1 MATIATH
8 NGSSVAREHNIRNRN
23 VTDKEKHI
31 DKNGTY
37 EIWKDEKPREAYKR
51 IFGSALKEY
60 NEKQTREDRV
70 IKDYY
75 NHIEKDKNKKP
86 VYEMIVGIYNEP
98 DVPEETK
105 KEIMKQFVN
114 EWQERNPDLILIGAY
129 YHNDELGEAHCHIDY
144 IPVASGYQRGLAIQ
158 NGLVKALGQ
167 MGFEKQGKLT
177 AQIQWEK
184 RENQYLEKLCN
195 QRGITV
201 EHPQLEGVKHLE
213 TENYK
218 LVKENERLQG
228 LNREYEELK
237 LDTVDK
243 TIFGKP
249 KVTVSLQY
257 EDFQTLKNLAAQ
269 TQNIEAR
276 EQKLEAREEELNQ
289 KEKNLNYKMIALKS
303 IERDISDKQR
313 KITDMLENLENTV
326 IQKAKQ
332 LNSDILDF
340 VKENNLFQKW
350 KERKEYK
357 ELQDSLKREKEKLN
371 RSLSDGSLTIEQQL
385 SIADRVSKLEEK
397 LKHSGKSKPEPE
409 KENELFWDD
418 ISL

>member
-1 MATIATH
+1 MATISTH

-37 EIWKDEKPREAYKR
+37 EIWKDEKPREAYNR

-86 VYEMIVGIYNEP
+86 VYEMIIGIYNEP
-98 DVPEETK
+98 NVPEETK
-105 KEIMKQFVN
+105 KEIMKQFVS
-114 EWQERNPDLILIGAY
+114 EWKARNPDLELIGAY

-144 IPVASGYQRGLAIQ
+144 IPVGSGYQRGLAIQ

-201 EHPQLEGVKHLE
+201 EHPQIEGVKHLE

-218 LVKENERLQG
+218 LVKENEKLQG

-237 LDTVDK
+237 LDAVDK

-249 KVTVSLQY
+249 KETVSLQY
-257 EDFQTLKNLAAQ
+257 EDYQTLKHLAAQ
-269 TQNIEAR
+269 TQNIEER
-276 EQKLEAREEELNQ
+276 EQKLEARAEELEE
-289 KEKNLNYKMIALKS
+289 KEKSLNYKMIALKG
-303 IERDISDKQR
+303 IERDISEKQR

-332 LNSDILDF
+332 LNSDLFEF
-340 VKENNLFQKW
+340 VRENNLFQKW

-357 ELQDSLKREKEKLN
+357 DLKESLRREHEKMD
-371 RSLSDGSLTIEQQL
+371 RSFSDGSLSITEQL
-385 SIADRVSKLEEK
+385 NIADRINKLEEK
-397 LKHSGKSKPEPE
+397 LKKYDKPDPEPE
-409 KENELFWDD
+409 KEQEWSWDD
-418 ISL
+418 LEL

>member
-1 MATIATH
+1 MATISTH

-31 DKNGTY
+31 DRNGAF
-37 EIWKDEKPREAYKR
+37 EIWKDEKPREAYER

-60 NEKQTREDRV
+60 NEKQTREDRL

-75 NHIEKDKNKKP
+75 NHIEKDKNKKT
-86 VYEMIVGIYNEP
+86 VYEMIIGIYNEP
-98 DVPEETK
+98 NVPEETK
-105 KEIMKQFVN
+105 KEIMKQFVS
-114 EWQERNPDLILIGAY
+114 EWEARNPDLELIGAY
-129 YHNDELGEAHCHIDY
+129 YHADEVGESHCHIDY
-144 IPVASGYQRGLAIQ
+144 IPVGSGYQRGLAIQ

-201 EHPQLEGVKHLE
+201 EHPQIEGIKHLE

-237 LDTVDK
+237 LETVDK

-257 EDFQTLKNLAAQ
+257 EDYQTLKHLAAQ
-269 TQNIEAR
+269 TQNLEER
-276 EQKLEAREEELNQ
+276 EQKLEARAEELNQ
-289 KEKNLNYKMIALKS
+289 KEKSLNYKMIALKG

-357 ELQDSLKREKEKLN
+357 ELQDSLTKAR
-371 RSLSDGSLTIEQQL
+371 R
-385 SIADRVSKLEEK
+385 
-397 LKHSGKSKPEPE
+397 
-409 KENELFWDD
+409 
-418 ISL
+418 